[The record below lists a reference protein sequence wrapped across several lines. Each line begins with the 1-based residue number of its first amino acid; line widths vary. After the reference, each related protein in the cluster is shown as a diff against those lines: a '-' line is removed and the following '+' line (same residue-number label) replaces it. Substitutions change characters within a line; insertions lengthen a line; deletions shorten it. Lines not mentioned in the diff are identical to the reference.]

1 MEREKGRERI
11 RKYCEYERESCQKVV
26 TKRLYKYHFSF
37 STMLNFA
44 ASSIPKFTT
53 VKSFSTMLS
62 LSWNHPPSYTTLVP
76 PPSSHRTTTIFVT
89 LVAVSTQNLTKLTTR
104 FKKNRKKG
112 DHGNRGN
119 DEGMNH
125 HRILFDKYH
134 PGYIDK
140 IASLIPKDVKE
151 KALKENKG
159 PVIDNQPFV
168 VKTKLISKI
177 AEKKNKEVVGAGVLA
192 AYFLCMTFCFE
203 RIRVFSPF

>member
-1 MEREKGRERI
+1 
-11 RKYCEYERESCQKVV
+11 
-26 TKRLYKYHFSF
+26 
-37 STMLNFA
+37 
-44 ASSIPKFTT
+44 
-53 VKSFSTMLS
+53 
-62 LSWNHPPSYTTLVP
+62 
-76 PPSSHRTTTIFVT
+76 
-89 LVAVSTQNLTKLTTR
+89 
-104 FKKNRKKG
+104 
-112 DHGNRGN
+112 
-119 DEGMNH
+119 MNH

-159 PVIDNQPFV
+159 P
-168 VKTKLISKI
+168 TKLISKI